1 MKAMDNGD
9 SQPTVT
15 AVLGPTNT
23 GKTYLAVERMLG
35 HASGMIGFPLRL
47 LAREN
52 YDLVCRL
59 RGKGCAAL
67 ITGEERIVPA
77 QPRYFLCTVE
87 AMPLDRRVEFLAIDE
102 IQLCADAERGHIFT
116 DRLLHARGERE
127 TMLLGAETMAPAIRR
142 LVPEAKFV
150 RRPRFSQLSYTGRRK
165 LARLPPRSAVVA
177 FSASDVY
184 ALAELIRR
192 QRGGAAVVMGALSPR
207 TRNAQVGMY
216 EAGEVDYLVATDAI
230 GMGLNMDIDH
240 VAFAAQVKFDGRVS
254 RRLTPAEM
262 AQIAGRAG
270 RHMNDG
276 TFGVTARE
284 REIDAETV
292 EAVEAHQFKPVGA
305 VRWRNPALDF
315 RSLDGLKRSLEMRPP
330 GPSLV
335 RSRDADDYVALA
347 HLMNSAEI
355 HDMATTPEAIRLL
368 WDVCRIPNFD
378 NAVEDT
384 HASMLGRIYRFLR
397 SNAGVVPAEYAARAL
412 DRLNRTDGDIDTLVA
427 RIARTRTWTY
437 LSHRHQW
444 FADAAHWQQWAR
456 TLEDKLSDAL
466 HDRLTQ
472 RFVDSHAGAVVRR
485 MRARGHRLLGAIA
498 ADGTVFVE
506 GHAVGR
512 LEGMRFVLDDN
523 EDGGDSDLL
532 TSARRV
538 IRDHID
544 ARVAALER
552 SSDPAFSLDENSRIC
567 WRDAQVARLA
577 VGTEWLRPVVDV
589 APADLL
595 EPHQRERVRRR
606 LAAWLGTVVR
616 QRLSALFAV
625 ADSSEL
631 GGAAARPCISDR
643 PRGRYSR
650 ASRRDCPIARP
661 DRRRP
666 RDAGPARYSFRRRE
680 RLHAGDVET
689 AGRRLARSIVAR
701 ILGSGGAAGPAG
713 RPPSLH
719 ARVRHRCRPVHI
731 AGLPFGGRF
740 CTPCRHAGATAGG
753 AATGNASGTLHCAA
767 VATGHDRRRRPR
779 FRPTARRPRLRAPGG
794 RGRYSS
800 APTAA
805 TAPPASARRQRR
817 GGEGWR
823 DSANPRRWRIV
834 KDRLPLRPAR
844 RAATPHLLKSR

>member
-240 VAFAAQVKFDGRVS
+240 VAFAAQVKFDGRVP

-567 WRDAQVARLA
+567 WRDAPVARLA

-631 GGAAARPCISDR
+631 GGAA
-643 PRGRYSR
+643 RG
-650 ASRRDCPIARP
+650 
-661 DRRRP
+661 
-666 RDAGPARYSFRRRE
+666 
-680 RLHAGDVET
+680 
-689 AGRRLARSIVAR
+689 LAFQIVQGGGTVAR
-701 ILGSGGAAGPAG
+701 
-713 RPPSLH
+713 R
-719 ARVRHRCRPVHI
+719 
-731 AGLPFGGRF
+731 
-740 CTPCRHAGATAGG
+740 GATAQLRDLTADGR
-753 AATGNASGTLHCAA
+753 ATLARLGIRFGVESVYMPVMLKPPAVALRAQLWHAYSDREAPPDLPDGRRPCMPASGIDADLCTLLGYRLVGGFALRVDMLERLLA
-767 VATGHDRRRRPR
+767 ELRRGTRAGPFIVPRSLLAMIGVGVPDFALLLDGLGYGHQEDEAGIQALRQRQRRRRHQHAGNDAA
-779 FRPTARRPRLRAPGG
+779 ARDG
-794 RGRYSS
+794 
-800 APTAA
+800 
-805 TAPPASARRQRR
+805 
-817 GGEGWR
+817 
-823 DSANPRRWRIV
+823 
-834 KDRLPLRPAR
+834 
-844 RAATPHLLKSR
+844 ATPKTRDDGESSRIDSPFARLAELRHPTS